1 MDLKA
6 KYGDEKVWVVRSDEV
21 KTYSDG
27 PFFDDDQID
36 FCIKNGEDKLRYEV
50 ENDPSYKQIIPYA
63 IVTDDHYHYFCTHRL
78 AGDGRLTGKYSI
90 GTGGH
95 MKPGETLTEA
105 LFRELN
111 EEVGITPDDMTSII
125 RTGYIL
131 DNSSEVNSVHLGVVY
146 IIGVN
151 NTQNVVVQEKEKL
164 SGEWIDGNTLATLFN
179 SDALESWSEYVY
191 KNCI

>member
-1 MDLKA
+1 
-6 KYGDEKVWVVRSDEV
+6 
-21 KTYSDG
+21 
-27 PFFDDDQID
+27 
-36 FCIKNGEDKLRYEV
+36 
-50 ENDPSYKQIIPYA
+50 
-63 IVTDDHYHYFCTHRL
+63 
-78 AGDGRLTGKYSI
+78 
-90 GTGGH
+90 

-151 NTQNVVVQEKEKL
+151 NTKNVIIQEKEKL
-164 SGEWIDGNTLATLFN
+164 SGEWIDGNTLATLFH

>member
-1 MDLKA
+1 
-6 KYGDEKVWVVRSDEV
+6 
-21 KTYSDG
+21 
-27 PFFDDDQID
+27 
-36 FCIKNGEDKLRYEV
+36 
-50 ENDPSYKQIIPYA
+50 
-63 IVTDDHYHYFCTHRL
+63 
-78 AGDGRLTGKYSI
+78 
-90 GTGGH
+90 

-105 LFRELN
+105 LFRELS

-151 NTQNVVVQEKEKL
+151 NTENVVVQEKEKL